1 MSTADYLNEDY
12 QTSFTHERQAPTT
25 PMPTE
30 RTSQTVQ
37 AEVEPTKNG
46 DKMVDEGC
54 PNLPPIPAINI
65 DECAPIVQPTPPGM
79 VYGIAEAPVTE
90 RVDPFQ
96 TKGSLLDDP
105 KHLPDYIVHSM
116 IGKPGECKSVLTQA
130 VEAALLTC
138 HDAVEI
144 SIPTKDLD
152 KYMPEIIA
160 RKGEIVGKKDVKH
173 FSLMEIRPF
182 LKSIDARLTRRRYS
196 ETTLREYLTQI
207 QPAGLAEQYLE
218 FYDAFPFHKEVCA
231 GAKHHHW
238 WKGGLEDHLRE
249 MIGIGLDIMD
259 LYPGDFNFSKSD
271 LIIAVFL
278 HDFGKVWTYR
288 FITAEDRAKNPKKFK
303 EQQVFTYTDGQFN
316 ILDAESKILLELGRH
331 GITPTDEQ
339 WSAVI
344 FAEGGF
350 SAAMYDFGGRS
361 ETGNTVFSKNH
372 LATFVSVLDQWS
384 AQILGRSI
392 I

>member
-1 MSTADYLNEDY
+1 MSSFED
-12 QTSFTHERQAPTT
+12 QVGFPESRVGFP
-25 PMPTE
+25 
-30 RTSQTVQ
+30 S
-37 AEVEPTKNG
+37 EPING

-54 PNLPPIPAINI
+54 PNLPPIHTINL
-65 DECAPIVQPTPPGM
+65 DEA
-79 VYGIAEAPVTE
+79 APV
-90 RVDPFQ
+90 
-96 TKGSLLDDP
+96 
-105 KHLPDYIVHSM
+105 VH
-116 IGKPGECKSVLTQA
+116 PP
-130 VEAALLTC
+130 VEKQN
-138 HDAVEI
+138 V
-144 SIPTKDLD
+144 
-152 KYMPEIIA
+152 
-160 RKGEIVGKKDVKH
+160 RH

-182 LKSIDARLTRRRYS
+182 LKSINARLTRQRYS
-196 ETTLREYLTQI
+196 ETTLEEYLEQI
-207 QPAGLAEQYLE
+207 EPRVLAQQYLH
-218 FYDAFPFHKEVCA
+218 FYYAHPFHKEVCA

-249 MIGIGLDIMD
+249 MIGIGIDIMD
-259 LYPGDFNFSKSD
+259 LYPGDFTFSKSD

-288 FITAEDRAKNPKKFK
+288 YITDDDRSKNPKKFK

-316 ILDAESKILLELGRH
+316 TLDAESRILLTLSRH

-361 ETGNTVFSKNH
+361 ATGNTIFAKNH

-384 AQILGRSI
+384 AQILGKGI
-392 I
+392 Y